1 MADFQKAED
10 GDILLQAGDLVL
22 LTGAAAIQQAI
33 EFELS
38 VGLAEC
44 PYATNN
50 GTPWIQIL
58 FLDSTTDEAR
68 KFILREVVLRV
79 DGVIDAAIV
88 DLVVN
93 AQTKEWTASGTALTT
108 EGPITF
114 NTDGSAKN
122 GL

>member
-1 MADFQKAED
+1 MADFQKADD
-10 GDILLQAGDLVL
+10 GDILIQNGDLVL

-44 PYATNN
+44 VYATNS

-58 FLDSTTDEAR
+58 FLDATTDEAR

-79 DGVIDAAIV
+79 DGVIDATIL

-93 AQTKEWTASGTALTT
+93 SQTRVWSVSGTALTT

-122 GL
+122 GD